1 MDSNLPNSI
10 DPYINANS
18 TTDIHTER
26 DSWKVMAQN
35 FYTDMSRLIEK
46 ETQLIRVEMNE
57 KVVQLKV
64 ATGAMVTSGVVLF
77 VGVFCAAATAI
88 ICLNLVAPLWL
99 AAMIV
104 TAALLVMGGVMFAGA
119 KKKLAATD
127 LMPVRSIE
135 AISEIRQTL
144 QEKVNEITKH

>member
-10 DPYINANS
+10 DPYINGNS
-18 TTDIHTER
+18 SPDIHTDR

-46 ETQLIRVEMNE
+46 ETQLIRAEMNE
-57 KVVQLKV
+57 KVVQFKV

-77 VGVFCAAATAI
+77 VGVLCAAAAAI

-99 AAMIV
+99 SAIIV
-104 TAALLVMGGVMFAGA
+104 TAALLVIGGVMFAGA

>member
-10 DPYINANS
+10 DPYINGNRS
-18 TTDIHTER
+18 QEIHSER
-26 DSWKVMAQN
+26 DSWKLMAQN
-35 FYTDMSRLIEK
+35 FYADMSRLIEK
-46 ETQLIRVEMNE
+46 ETQLIRAEMNE
-57 KVVQLKV
+57 KVDQLKV

-77 VGVFCAAATAI
+77 VGVLCAAAAAI
-88 ICLNLVAPLWL
+88 ICLNLVVPLWL
-99 AAMIV
+99 SAVIV
-104 TAALLVMGGVMFAGA
+104 TAALLVIGGVMFAGA